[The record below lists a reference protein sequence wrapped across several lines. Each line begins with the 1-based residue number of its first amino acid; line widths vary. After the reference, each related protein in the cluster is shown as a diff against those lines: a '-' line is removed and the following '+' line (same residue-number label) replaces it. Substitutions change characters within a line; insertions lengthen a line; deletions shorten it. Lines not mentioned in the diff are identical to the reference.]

1 MVHYSPATNKFTM
14 VGASGICTPGQA
26 TTLSNGFLTLNC
38 STSSAS
44 GSGTTLTVTFN
55 LTPQPPLSGAPYLLI
70 ITAVDQSAA
79 SNSKTTGSW
88 IINRPPSADSVSPM
102 NSSTAPGT
110 VQIFTAVYS
119 DPDGWQNIAAAN
131 FYLSGNGGPHNEW
144 LHYLGAPNLFTMLGT
159 NDVCTPGQAKTLSNG
174 FLTLDCSAS
183 SISGSGTVLTVTF
196 RVTPQASSSGIQYN
210 IFTAASDQA
219 AAAYAIFAGTWQ
231 IQ

>member
-1 MVHYSPATNKFTM
+1 MM
-14 VGASGICTPGQA
+14 GASGDCSPGQA
-26 TTLSNGFLTLNC
+26 ATLSNGFLTLNC
-38 STSSAS
+38 SASSAS
-44 GSGTTLTVTFN
+44 GSGTMLTVTYN
-55 LTPQPPLSGAPYLLI
+55 LTPQPPLSGTAYLLI
-70 ITAVDQSAA
+70 ISVTDQGGA
-79 SNSKTTGSW
+79 SNTKTTGTW
-88 IINRPPSADSVSPM
+88 IVNRPPSADSVSPM

-131 FYLSGNGGPHNEW
+131 FYLSGNGGTHNEW
-144 LHYLGAPNLFTMLGT
+144 LHYLVAPNLFTMMGT
-159 NDVCTPGQAKTLSNG
+159 NDVCSPGQAKTLSNG

-219 AAAYAIFAGTWQ
+219 GAAYAIFAGTWQ